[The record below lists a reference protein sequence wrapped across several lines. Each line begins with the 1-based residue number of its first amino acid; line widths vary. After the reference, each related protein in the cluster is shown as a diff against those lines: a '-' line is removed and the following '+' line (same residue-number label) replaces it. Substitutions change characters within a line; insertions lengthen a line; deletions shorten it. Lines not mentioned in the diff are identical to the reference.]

1 MTELA
6 AALRAESATERWRAL
21 AQFNRAPASK
31 VADPATL
38 ATLTQALADEHAFVR
53 WQAGLALAEQA
64 GGRQKL
70 VELLKN
76 YPAPP
81 VEFTPGGAELKTE
94 RMCAAAIDGLAE
106 KKSAEAQDYLAKSL
120 SSGDARLRQSAAEA
134 LGKQGQV
141 KAVPLLIAA
150 LKDSDPWVRRAAAS
164 GLGHLRDAR
173 AAASLTGCL
182 KDKAVIVRRSAA
194 YALGALRAET
204 ALPALKISLTD
215 PDPQVRRNAA
225 WALGRIGRPE
235 VVADITPLLD
245 DNSLN
250 GAVAAAASEAIA
262 VLTQPRWR
270 QLVLGLGKRFKQ

>member
-6 AALRAESATERWRAL
+6 TALRAESAAERWRVL
-21 AQFNRAPASK
+21 AQFNQATDAK
-31 VADPATL
+31 TADPATL

-53 WQAGLALAEQA
+53 WQAGLALADQA
-64 GGRQKL
+64 NGRQKL

-76 YPAPP
+76 YL
-81 VEFTPGGAELKTE
+81 EFTSGEAELKTE
-94 RMCAAAIDGLAE
+94 LMCAAAIDGLVE
-106 KKSAEAQDYLAKSL
+106 KKSAEDQAYLGKSL

-134 LGKQGQV
+134 LSKQGQAE
-141 KAVPLLIAA
+141 AVPQLIAA
-150 LKDSDPWVRRAAAS
+150 LEDSDPWVRRAAAI
-164 GLGHLRDAR
+164 GLGHLRDDR
-173 AAASLTGCL
+173 AAANLAGCL

-235 VVADITPLLD
+235 VTADITPLLD
-245 DNSLN
+245 DSSLN

-262 VLTQPRWR
+262 ALAQSPWR
-270 QLVLGLGKRFKQ
+270 QLMASLGKRFKR

>member
-6 AALRAESATERWRAL
+6 TALRAESAAERWRAV
-21 AQFNRAPASK
+21 AQFNQATATK
-31 VADPATL
+31 TADPATL

-53 WQAGLALAEQA
+53 WQAGLALADQA
-64 GGRQKL
+64 NGRQKL

-76 YPAPP
+76 HL
-81 VEFTPGGAELKTE
+81 EFTSGEAELQTE

-106 KKSAEAQDYLAKSL
+106 KKSAEVQDYLAKSL
-120 SSGDARLRQSAAEA
+120 SSGDAHLRQSAAEA
-134 LGKQGQV
+134 LSKQGRIE
-141 KAVPLLIAA
+141 AVPQLIAA
-150 LKDSDPWVRRAAAS
+150 LQDSDPWVRRAAAS
-164 GLGHLRDAR
+164 GLGHLHDVR
-173 AAASLTGCL
+173 AAAGLAGCL

-235 VVADITPLLD
+235 VAADITPLLD
-245 DNSLN
+245 DSSLN

-262 VLTQPRWR
+262 ALSQSPWR
-270 QLVLGLGKRFKQ
+270 QLVAGLGKRFKR